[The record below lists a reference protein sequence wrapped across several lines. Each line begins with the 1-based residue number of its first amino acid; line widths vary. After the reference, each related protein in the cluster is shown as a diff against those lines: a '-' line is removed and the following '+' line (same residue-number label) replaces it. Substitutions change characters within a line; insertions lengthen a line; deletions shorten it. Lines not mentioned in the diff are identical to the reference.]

1 MHVWIA
7 LLAAPRLYNH
17 LPRQAIVRAGA
28 ELRKALLFEP
38 EFPVSASNAPCA
50 IHQKSVLQPHEH
62 DSIAAEA
69 PDVLDHMR
77 RAVGAQWP
85 ERGVWDGEDPTLT
98 MAVQW
103 SSSLFA
109 QSPQAV
115 IASRDASL
123 DNLASALKQ
132 CRGYNQEALQQVPPH
147 AKSMTKLQNFAAIQ
161 CLCDAMEYPDYD
173 LAYKVCTGFELA
185 GVIEKSNVHRSIAPK
200 ADVHAATHP
209 LQPAKWARR
218 LIGSMRKR
226 SAKLNADQLKDAN
239 ECYAATC
246 KEVEDGWAIG
256 SEAGPGGMNLE
267 ELKSRFGE
275 TLPLR
280 RFPHRR
286 YPGANVRPVDDGKEN
301 GLNKLA
307 RMGETIACEN
317 ADFPCRVAR
326 MFFALLGATA
336 MHSGT
341 DDLTKAYRQFAT
353 SQPQYSTVAVWN
365 PNLKRVEFFVL
376 KGMPFGA
383 AAAVNQFNR
392 VPKFVVMVCRC
403 FFGIA
408 VCHYY
413 DDYCI
418 CEPAP
423 LAAHAQY
430 ILRRVHE
437 LLGFRLDVGKHERAK
452 FANPF
457 LGVITDFTM
466 AHITG
471 EASVRTKPERRL
483 KLTAALREVIAKRS
497 LTPAQS
503 ASLRGKLYFTCCS
516 VYGRVGRAALRSF
529 TSHQYGKSNI
539 PSASLVAACVFFIIL
554 LRRELPRTVQLLPSL
569 SSALVVWSDAA
580 LERGVGRIGWVA
592 YDPADNILLT
602 SHWDVPAW
610 LILSFVHPTHC
621 IGQLEILAALMVY
634 LTLPAVRTAE
644 RRIFHYVDNTSAVM
658 SLFKGYSAKSDSSR
672 LVHIFSILQARLR
685 FDIWWEYVPSKAN
698 IGDMPSRLDWSLL
711 RALGARWVPSAILTA
726 DQYLAPLASWLT

>member
-7 LLAAPRLYNH
+7 LLATPRLYNH
-17 LPRQAIVRAGA
+17 LPRQAIVRTGA

-38 EFPVSASNAPCA
+38 DFPVSVSNAPCA

-77 RAVGAQWP
+77 RAISAAWP
-85 ERGVWDGEDPTLT
+85 ERDVWDGEDPTLT
-98 MAVQW
+98 AAVQW
-103 SSSLFA
+103 TSSLFE
-109 QSPQAV
+109 QSPSAV
-115 IASRDASL
+115 LSARD
-123 DNLASALKQ
+123 SALDSFARIMKQ
-132 CRGYNQEALQQVPPH
+132 CKGYNQEALQQVPSH
-147 AKSMTKLQNFAAIQ
+147 ARSMTKLQNFAAIQ
-161 CLCDAMEYPDYD
+161 CLCDAMHYPDYD
-173 LAYKVCTGFELA
+173 LAYKICTGFEIA
-185 GVIEKSNVHRSIAPK
+185 GIIEKCNVHRSVATSANARSSKYPVQPK
-200 ADVHAATHP
+200 AW
-209 LQPAKWARR
+209 AKR

-226 SAKLNADQLKDAN
+226 ASKYNSEQLADAE
-239 ECYAATC
+239 ECYIATC
-246 KEVEDGWAIG
+246 KEVDDGWAIG
-256 SEAGPGGMNLE
+256 SETGPGGMDFS
-267 ELKSRFGE
+267 ELTSRFGE

-286 YPGANVRPVDDGKEN
+286 YPGASVRPVDDGKEN
-301 GLNKLA
+301 GLNTLA
-307 RMGETIACEN
+307 RMSETIACEN

-326 MFFALLGATA
+326 MFYSLLGATA

-353 SQPQYSTVAVWN
+353 SQPQYSTVAAWN
-365 PNLKRVEFFVL
+365 PKLKRVEFFVL

-403 FFGIA
+403 FFGISL
-408 VCHYY
+408 CHYY

-423 LAAHAQY
+423 LASHAQH

-471 EASVRTKPERRL
+471 DASVRTKPERRA
-483 KLTAALREVIAKRS
+483 KLTHALREVVAKRS
-497 LTPAQS
+497 LTPAQA

-516 VYGRVGRAALRSF
+516 VYGRVGRAALRAF
-529 TSHQYGKSNI
+529 TSHQYGRSNV
-539 PSASLVAACVFFIIL
+539 PSAALIAASVFFIIL
-554 LRRELPRTVQLLPSL
+554 LRRELPRKVRLLRTV

-580 LERGVGRIGWVA
+580 LERGIGRIGWVA
-592 YDPADNILLT
+592 YDPADNTILT
-602 SHWDVPAW
+602 SHWDVPTW
-610 LILSFVHPTHC
+610 LILSFVHPNHC

-658 SLFKGYSAKSDSSR
+658 SLFKGYSKQSDSSR
-672 LVHIFSILQARLR
+672 LVHIFAILQAHLR
-685 FDIWWEYVPSKAN
+685 FDVWWEYVPSKAN

-711 RALGARWVPSAILTA
+711 RDLGARWIPTVVLTA
-726 DQYLAPLASWLT
+726 DQYFAPLASWLT